1 MLVILNVSLC
11 DYRYTMHLF
20 GKNKGNIFFSY
31 LSPDKGDTQQ
41 IAIEE

>member
-1 MLVILNVSLC
+1 MSLYVITDIPCIYL
-11 DYRYTMHLF
+11 
-20 GKNKGNIFFSY
+20 GKIKETFFFSY